1 MAERQ
6 GFEPWRPFWSLH
18 AFQACAF
25 DRSAIS
31 PLKLFT
37 SEPSKEDLLDSFGAY
52 PLFGDPFDR
61 SAISPAD
68 LLEQGLPKKTK
79 GEYDSP
85 FEHEMVEMS
94 GIEPLT
100 FSLRTRRSPN

>member
-1 MAERQ
+1 MVERQ

-18 AFQACAF
+18 AFQACA
-25 DRSAIS
+25 
-31 PLKLFT
+31 
-37 SEPSKEDLLDSFGAY
+37 
-52 PLFGDPFDR
+52 FDR